1 MSSYSSEVVVQNL
14 LKNGANVNEEWS
26 DGSTAL
32 HEGEKF

>member
-1 MSSYSSEVVVQNL
+1 L

-32 HEGEKF
+32 HEGEKFWFN